1 MYKKPETKPITL
13 GGKLVKVALS
23 RGTLNISL
31 PYSVGTL
38 IGATRMSIEPPGE
51 LRSGVLAFCDTFWR
65 SGLLAFWPYGLLRTG
80 VQIKPDLGNVRTSSL
95 VGCTAGVVWYSD
107 GALLAHPVSTSVC
120 FRLCAPGGSRVLA
133 TKVSKPTLPTCR

>member
-38 IGATRMSIEPPGE
+38 IGATRMSI
-51 LRSGVLAFCDTFWR
+51 
-65 SGLLAFWPYGLLRTG
+65 
-80 VQIKPDLGNVRTSSL
+80 
-95 VGCTAGVVWYSD
+95 
-107 GALLAHPVSTSVC
+107 
-120 FRLCAPGGSRVLA
+120 APGR
-133 TKVSKPTLPTCR
+133 T